1 MEIDKRFVLR
11 KDVEEMEGRDKLFD
25 NYKYL
30 RKFKKNVPGQDYSPL
45 DYSGLS

>member
-11 KDVEEMEGRDKLFD
+11 RDIEEMEERDKLFD

-30 RKFKKNVPGQDYSPL
+30 RKFKKNGLGPDYVAL
-45 DYSGLS
+45 DYSGLF